1 MKNMTSFSCFP
12 HIFQYN
18 PSRVGLDVGRRMGY
32 ILKVLSGL
40 HQGVEVDLE
49 DSLVIGSSS
58 DCDLVLSD
66 SLLQARH
73 FSLQLKDE
81 DVWVHPMAGKVFVD
95 GHIIKEDLQVKIFQ
109 FITVGT
115 THFVFGP
122 SEAQWPEI
130 SLKDAPLLMESS
142 EKAEAA
148 IQEVPTDGVSSSD
161 ALAVNHPKK
170 TKRIIIAWLGF
181 FLIIILFVVF
191 YFTSPVTVLPKGV
204 LSSSVHSRI
213 RSEIEFLGWK
223 DEVQTKISK
232 DGKFSLKGYVPTNTD
247 LVSLRE
253 KIHAIDSSVL
263 LKVYSTEKILQQGL
277 EILVVSKVKAKLRE
291 LQVGSF
297 VVEGYAFNADQW
309 EKVKT
314 HLLSEVAG
322 LKDVQDR
329 IYTPMKALTTGRII
343 LTKYKLIGSVG
354 IFPKEEAIIVSGT
367 IAQSEKGRWEDARS
381 EILKT
386 FTEAVPVQFLVT
398 MAIAE
403 SGVDGEGKR
412 RYFEDEVSGIVFKE
426 GGLNYVELKNGKKY
440 FEGSDLPNGCV
451 VNKIETESITLLRSG
466 NEITLKKGEY

>member
-1 MKNMTSFSCFP
+1 
-12 HIFQYN
+12 
-18 PSRVGLDVGRRMGY
+18 MGY

-66 SLLQARH
+66 SLLQAQH

-95 GHIIKEDLQVKIFQ
+95 GHIVKEDLQVKIFQ

-122 SEAQWPEI
+122 SGTQWPEI

-142 EKAEAA
+142 EEAA
-148 IQEVPTDGVSSSD
+148 VVIQEIPTDGVSSSD
-161 ALAVNHPKK
+161 KSAANRPKK
-170 TKRIIIAWLGF
+170 TKRIIIVWLGF
-181 FLIIILFVVF
+181 FLIIILFTVF
-191 YFTSPVTVLPKGV
+191 YFTSSVTVLPKGI
-204 LSSSVHSRI
+204 LSSSVHSHI
-213 RSEIEFLGWK
+213 RSEIELLGWK
-223 DEVQTKISK
+223 EEVHIKVAK

-247 LVSLRE
+247 LAALKE
-253 KIHAIDSSVL
+253 KIYAIDSRISM
-263 LKVYSTEKILQQGL
+263 KVYSAERVLQQGT
-277 EILVVSKVKAKLRE
+277 EILVASKVKAKLKE

-297 VVEGYAFNADQW
+297 VVEGYIFNADQW
-309 EKVKT
+309 EKVRT

-329 IYTPMKALTTGRII
+329 VYTPMKALTAGRVI

-412 RYFEDEVSGIVFKE
+412 RYFEDEVSGIVIKE
-426 GGLNYVELKNGKKY
+426 GGLNYIELKNGKKY
-440 FEGSDLPNGCV
+440 FEGSDLPSGCV
-451 VNKIETESITLLRSG
+451 INKIETESITLLRSG